1 MTRTRR
7 LANTLALILLIVT
20 AVCGPAVGQVVE
32 VQAPPAD
39 ARVTLPRIVEWLPG
53 KAVDVR
59 AAGGPVTWCVL
70 SPETL
75 DNAWA
80 VDDNTLRVVMPLV
93 PVRILLDFGQRSQLL
108 VIKPRG
114 GPGPGPDDP
123 VVPPLVIPPGWEGFT
138 ETVYRSA
145 KAAKLA
151 TAAAAAYAKTFKA
164 GLAAIDSGA
173 AQTVQS
179 AYAAV
184 NVAATP
190 LAQADAATRAVA
202 AVIEEHSSR
211 LWDAGKMRAV
221 GDARAAFGA
230 VVEGLELIAAGK

>member
-1 MTRTRR
+1 MTRNRITAKAR
-7 LANTLALILLIVT
+7 ALLLLIAA

-39 ARVTLPRIVEWLPG
+39 ARVTLPRIVEWPPG

-80 VDDNTLRVVMPLV
+80 VDDTTLRVVMPRV
-93 PVRILLDFGQRSQLL
+93 AVRILLDFGERSQLL

-114 GPGPGPDDP
+114 GPGPDDP
-123 VVPPLVIPPGWEGFT
+123 VVPPVVIPPGWEGFT

-151 TAAAAAYAKTFKA
+151 PAAAAAYAETFKA
-164 GLAAIDSGA
+164 GLAAIDSKA
-173 AQTVQS
+173 AQTVQA

-202 AVIEEHSSR
+202 TVIEEHSSR
-211 LWDAGKMRAV
+211 LWDTGKLRAV
-221 GDARAAFGA
+221 ADARLAFGA